1 MSTTS
6 YSIVGLMSGTSLDG
20 LDIALCEFELEQDR
34 WRYRITEAETVS
46 YPEDLSRLLRTVD
59 LSGAEQLVAS
69 HVRYGRWLGGQ
80 VRDFLRERGRS
91 ADFIASHGHTIFHQ
105 PANGFTFQ
113 LGDGAALS
121 VAAGLP
127 VVCDFR
133 MQDVARGGQGAP
145 LVPVGDRLLFGE
157 YSHCLNLG
165 GIANISYDREGRRV
179 AGDLCGCNLLL
190 NPVAERKGLA
200 FDRDGALA
208 RAGRVHPLLLTE
220 LNALTYYRRPL
231 PKSLGR
237 EDLERDL
244 EPIIQKYA
252 LSEEDLLATLSEHI
266 AQMIGEGVRQSGVVS
281 GNRLLLTG
289 GGARNRRLVELI
301 REKSGIAVELPEER
315 IIDFKEALIFA
326 FLGLLRWRG
335 EVNVLASVTGADG
348 DHSAGAVYR

>member
-1 MSTTS
+1 
-6 YSIVGLMSGTSLDG
+6 MSGTSLDG